1 MVEISMYLGMGF
13 LLTALGM
20 LVTMPFVHGR
30 AVRLTTRGLE
40 RQIPSC
46 MAEILADKDLARAEF
61 AVSTRRLE
69 MRVDRLSAQSAR
81 QRAELG
87 RKGDTINRL
96 NLELD
101 KLRTQLLPSEEAF
114 ALKDAEIYRAGRA
127 LAEQEK
133 LRVRLDEVLGEQSSL
148 IDKQKLANTTLKIEV
163 GALTEQVDR
172 SGRELKASQDER
184 NTAVRHLQNVLNEK
198 ELELGEL
205 RKHHRA
211 LKEQFD
217 ITRNELLGAEDR
229 YNVAARQ
236 MCDNEARLTILAQ
249 ELTNL
254 SNLDDSRSVEIITLK
269 TRVEAL
275 KQQVDGAGTE
285 LKASESRFKAA
296 AREVIEKEG
305 LLAKLAD
312 ELGERTAL
320 ADSQK
325 LEIVTL
331 RTEVMA
337 LGHQLDCVN
346 REWKSSADRNK
357 ADQSAAAQ
365 RLLEERRKFEHFHGR
380 VGELVQ
386 QALAQNSQDERLADR
401 VYGLEDRLL
410 EQSRLLNERGAEL
423 EHLRQEMDI
432 ARQAEAD
439 LRVTLIES
447 EEQEN
452 GALRNLIVENAK
464 LQAAFERANGE
475 RVRLAY
481 QVASIKQHSKPSC
494 AA

>member
-1 MVEISMYLGMGF
+1 
-13 LLTALGM
+13 
-20 LVTMPFVHGR
+20 
-30 AVRLTTRGLE
+30 
-40 RQIPSC
+40 
-46 MAEILADKDLARAEF
+46 
-61 AVSTRRLE
+61 
-69 MRVDRLSAQSAR
+69 
-81 QRAELG
+81 
-87 RKGDTINRL
+87 
-96 NLELD
+96 
-101 KLRTQLLPSEEAF
+101 
-114 ALKDAEIYRAGRA
+114 
-127 LAEQEK
+127 
-133 LRVRLDEVLGEQSSL
+133 
-148 IDKQKLANTTLKIEV
+148 
-163 GALTEQVDR
+163 
-172 SGRELKASQDER
+172 
-184 NTAVRHLQNVLNEK
+184 
-198 ELELGEL
+198 
-205 RKHHRA
+205 
-211 LKEQFD
+211 
-217 ITRNELLGAEDR
+217 
-229 YNVAARQ
+229 
-236 MCDNEARLTILAQ
+236 
-249 ELTNL
+249 
-254 SNLDDSRSVEIITLK
+254 
-269 TRVEAL
+269 
-275 KQQVDGAGTE
+275 
-285 LKASESRFKAA
+285 
-296 AREVIEKEG
+296 
-305 LLAKLAD
+305 
-312 ELGERTAL
+312 LGERTAL